1 MWRHCSPRV
10 KTSQA
15 LLPEAK
21 PRAIMLLRSSPEG
34 YSDVAEGNIFFL
46 LPATPC
52 SIRFITWQNHVFRWF
67 ADLPSVYV
75 LFIPIYA
82 QHWCFCL
89 RRLAYLVLLP
99 AAHTLSSDH
108 LMTLLNTCWTKQE
121 FLICWRFITQHIDAL
136 CQPHQTVISSSITS
150 RQSCLSW
157 IYSYMLGSQA
167 ASPPMSSSLPMRCL
181 RIWRF
186 RF

>member
-21 PRAIMLLRSSPEG
+21 PRAIMLLGSSPEG
-34 YSDVAEGNIFFL
+34 YSDVAEGNIFSLASYPMQYSFYYMANL
-46 LPATPC
+46 L
-52 SIRFITWQNHVFRWF
+52 FRWF

-121 FLICWRFITQHIDAL
+121 FLIFWRFITQHIDAL
-136 CQPHQTVISSSITS
+136 CQPHRTVILSSITS

-167 ASPPMSSSLPMRCL
+167 ASPPMSSSLLMRCL

>member
-1 MWRHCSPRV
+1 MTAFDANVNQHAVNTSPRNLAV
-10 KTSQA
+10 QFCMQKKRRISQ
-15 LLPEAK
+15 LLICGAHLPSIKQASLSAM
-21 PRAIMLLRSSPEG
+21 PWPLRIPG
-34 YSDVAEGNIFFL
+34 H
-46 LPATPC
+46 ATAN
-52 SIRFITWQNHVFRWF
+52 SIRFITWQNLVFRWF

-89 RRLAYLVLLP
+89 RRLASLVLLP
-99 AAHTLSSDH
+99 ATHTLSSDH

-121 FLICWRFITQHIDAL
+121 FLTCWRFITQHIDAL

-157 IYSYMLGSQA
+157 IYS
-167 ASPPMSSSLPMRCL
+167 
-181 RIWRF
+181 
-186 RF
+186 